1 MLDLCMT
8 TTVANV
14 VCFRF
19 SFLRVTAIAA
29 CPSGVMESKAAFKAR
44 AEEIG
49 VAEEVVAKLGE
60 SNVATFGQYAFIAP
74 NNPSSSD
81 EKEFKDAIESIMERP
96 VSAPEMVGFRRL
108 WFESHAVA
116 MSDLRN
122 RVERSSSDPPKQVP
136 LAERMLRLK
145 RQRDELKGVIIDSH
159 SEPAHSLIDKIQ
171 SMVEENC
178 LSYLGPE
185 KCMSREQEIVKD
197 KAEPVLAFNN
207 DGNIRLSKRSV
218 DLQCDVTGET
228 KLRNALTRRSL
239 AFDQVGILSF
249 TAMELW
255 HNTMF
260 RALQKQ
266 PPAGYKFVSVQEIL
280 AADKELFTIVSQH
293 SRGELRI
300 VAGSPA
306 PLDAFFQKYMDSS
319 EVVCYMNPLP
329 ASQQSNPPVRDKA
342 AENPG
347 GVKGKGD
354 NPGKGKGKGKGPSIA
369 DLLKN
374 MPNNCVSK
382 MPDGKFLCL
391 RYQTGQC
398 YHQRKKRCNNG
409 LHKCYFKGCHKD
421 RPYSECNH

>member
-1 MLDLCMT
+1 M
-8 TTVANV
+8 
-14 VCFRF
+14 
-19 SFLRVTAIAA
+19 
-29 CPSGVMESKAAFKAR
+29 
-44 AEEIG
+44 
-49 VAEEVVAKLGE
+49 
-60 SNVATFGQYAFIAP
+60 
-74 NNPSSSD
+74 
-81 EKEFKDAIESIMERP
+81 SIQ
-96 VSAPEMVGFRRL
+96 
-108 WFESHAVA
+108 
-116 MSDLRN
+116 
-122 RVERSSSDPPKQVP
+122 QV
-136 LAERMLRLK
+136 
-145 RQRDELKGVIIDSH
+145 
-159 SEPAHSLIDKIQ
+159 
-171 SMVEENC
+171 
-178 LSYLGPE
+178 
-185 KCMSREQEIVKD
+185 
-197 KAEPVLAFNN
+197 
-207 DGNIRLSKRSV
+207 
-218 DLQCDVTGET
+218 
-228 KLRNALTRRSL
+228 
-239 AFDQVGILSF
+239 
-249 TAMELW
+249 
-255 HNTMF
+255 
-260 RALQKQ
+260 
-266 PPAGYKFVSVQEIL
+266 L
-280 AADKELFTIVSQH
+280 AADKELFTIISQH

-329 ASQQSNPPVRDKA
+329 AAQQSNPPVRDKA